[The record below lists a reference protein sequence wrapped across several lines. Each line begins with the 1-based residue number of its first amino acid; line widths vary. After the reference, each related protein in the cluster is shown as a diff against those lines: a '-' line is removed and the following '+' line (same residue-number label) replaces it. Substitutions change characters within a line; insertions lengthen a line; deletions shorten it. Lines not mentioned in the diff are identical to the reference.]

1 MSISFSVSGTDGT
14 ISCMASYFVCNTI
27 FSSIMAIA
35 GDANVR
41 MHINPSFF
49 SVCATLNVC

>member
-35 GDANVR
+35 GDTNVR
-41 MHINPSFF
+41 MHINPSLA
-49 SVCATLNVC
+49 SVPH